1 MLNDADRAMLEARN
15 FAHLATVMADGSPQ
29 VSVVWVD
36 LDGDTILIN
45 SAEGRTKTR
54 NVRRDPRVA
63 LSVYDQ
69 QNPYSELMVRG
80 RVVELTHDGAKEH
93 IDSLAKKYLGK
104 DIYPWHQPDQQRV
117 ILRIEIESVAR
128 RA

>member
-1 MLNDADRAMLEARN
+1 
-15 FAHLATVMADGSPQ
+15 
-29 VSVVWVD
+29 VWVD